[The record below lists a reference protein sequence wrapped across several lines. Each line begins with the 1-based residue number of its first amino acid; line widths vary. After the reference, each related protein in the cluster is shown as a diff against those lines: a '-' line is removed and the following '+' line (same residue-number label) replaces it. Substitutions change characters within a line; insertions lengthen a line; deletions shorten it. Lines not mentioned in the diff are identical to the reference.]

1 MGLIDRLGPG
11 PVGLDTAIFIYWI
24 EESPR
29 FMPQLEPL
37 FAAIDRGLIA
47 AVTSQLTLLETL
59 VVPLRE
65 NDLLLAERYEAILGA
80 SRGLS
85 LLPIDLEVLRAAARI
100 RAATAAR
107 TPDAIQ
113 LATALAA
120 GCTAFVTGDRRVPS
134 LPRLPVVSLSGP

>member
-1 MGLIDRLGPG
+1 
-11 PVGLDTAIFIYWI
+11 
-24 EESPR
+24 
-29 FMPQLEPL
+29 
-37 FAAIDRGLIA
+37 
-47 AVTSQLTLLETL
+47 
-59 VVPLRE
+59 
-65 NDLLLAERYEAILGA
+65 LGA

>member
-1 MGLIDRLGPG
+1 VGLIDRLGSG
-11 PVGLDTAIFIYWI
+11 PVGLDTAIFVYWI
-24 EESPR
+24 EENPFFLS
-29 FMPQLEPL
+29 QVEPL
-37 FAAIDRGLIA
+37 FAAIDRGRIS

-65 NDLLLAERYEAILGA
+65 KDLLLAERYETILSG

-85 LLPIDLEVLRAAARI
+85 LLPIDLDILRAAAQI
-100 RAATAAR
+100 RAATSAR

-120 GCTAFVTGDRRVPS
+120 GCTALVTGDRRIPS
-134 LPRLPVVSLSGP
+134 LPRLPVVRLSST